1 MFFMAGRLSA
11 ANRRTRDTCG
21 IGDARFNQGK
31 GRSGAKPPTLSCN
44 CLLAGRFRCFSFRI
58 NS

>member
-1 MFFMAGRLSA
+1 MFFMAGSPQ
-11 ANRRTRDTCG
+11 RTVELRACG
-21 IGDARFNQGK
+21 IGDAHFGQGK
-31 GRSGAKPPTLSCN
+31 GRSGATPPTVSCN